1 MRRPPLALVAV
12 AAALVAMTGVVSSV
26 SGPEQRRAKASLV
39 EVQGATA
46 VCPDVRQTPVLQTR
60 VSVGAAPLP
69 AGRSATGGEVEA
81 TLVKGVTASEVPIT
95 EPGQVSI
102 NLGTTTT
109 DNGVVVSATGA
120 LATGLEV
127 EQVARGRDGRYRG
140 LAGLRC
146 APPGRDAWFVGA
158 ATGLVDFSV
167 LVLANVDDTP
177 ATVDVQVF
185 GEKGPV
191 DPRPGQGLTVRP
203 HDRLVLGLDQLA
215 PDQNHLVVHV
225 ASRQGRVAAALRNT
239 RMAGSTQ
246 LGFDFVPQA
255 QPPAETVVVP
265 GFPAGIGSRGLIIGN
280 PGSDD
285 VAVEVEVTV
294 RDGQFVP
301 QGRDQVEVPAGQTVL
316 VGLNELAATSP
327 VTATIRSSGG
337 PVVAGGVVVDSQ
349 QFQTSSIR
357 ELSYAGSA
365 QPLTGPALLTDLVID
380 RPTESTLI
388 LTAPEEAATVVI
400 TPIRVLGA
408 AGDPPPAR
416 RVSVPAGRVLSF
428 RLSTFFPPGAN
439 ARLAVEV
446 RPEDG
451 SGPVYATRY
460 LRERGSRG
468 TLTTL
473 LTLQGPAQLVPRP
486 VVVGDAQAAHAD

>member
-1 MRRPPLALVAV
+1 MRRQPLALLAVV
-12 AAALVAMTGVVSSV
+12 AALLLLTGAVSAV
-26 SGPEQRRAKASLV
+26 QGPEQRRARPSLV

-69 AGRSATGGEVEA
+69 AGRSAAGGEVEA
-81 TLVKGVTASEVPIT
+81 NLVKGLTGFRVPIE

-102 NLGTTTT
+102 NLGTTTS
-109 DNGVVVSATGA
+109 DNGIVVNATGA

-127 EQVARGRDGRYRG
+127 EQVARGRDGPYRG

-158 ATGLVDFSV
+158 ATGVADRSV

-185 GEKGPV
+185 GEKGAV

-203 HDRLVLGLDQLA
+203 HDRLLLPLDQLA

-225 ASRQGRVAAALRNT
+225 VSRQGRVAAALRNN
-239 RMAGSTQ
+239 RVAGTTQ
-246 LGFDFVPQA
+246 LGFDYVPQA
-255 QPPAETVVVP
+255 QPPADTVVVP
-265 GFPAGIGSRGLIIGN
+265 GFPAGQGSRGLVIGN
-280 PGSDD
+280 PGADD
-285 VAVEVEVTV
+285 VAVSVQVTLL
-294 RDGQFVP
+294 DGQFVP
-301 QGRDQVEVPAGQTVL
+301 QGRDEVEVPAGQTVI
-316 VGLNELAATSP
+316 VGLNQLAAASP
-327 VTATIRSSGG
+327 VTATVRSTGG
-337 PVVAGGVVVDSQ
+337 DVVAGGVVIDQQ
-349 QFQTSSIR
+349 QFQVSSIR
-357 ELSYAGSA
+357 EISYAGSA

-380 RPTESTLI
+380 RPTESTLY

-400 TPIRVLGA
+400 TPIKVLGA
-408 AGDPPPAR
+408 AGDPPPGR
-416 RVSVPAGRVLSF
+416 RVSIPAGRLIAF

-439 ARLAVEV
+439 ARLAIEV
-446 RPEDG
+446 RPAED
-451 SGPVYATRY
+451 SGPVYANRY

-486 VVVGDAQAAHAD
+486 VVVGDTQAAYGD

>member
-1 MRRPPLALVAV
+1 MRRRPVGLVTV
-12 AAALVAMTGVVSSV
+12 AAAVLALTGAVSAV
-26 SGPEQRRAKASLV
+26 DGPEQRRAKPALV

-46 VCPDVRQTPVLQTR
+46 VCPDVRQTPVMQTR

-69 AGRSATGGEVEA
+69 AGRSATGGEVES
-81 TLVKGVTASEVPIT
+81 TLVRGVTASAVPIK
-95 EPGQVSI
+95 EPGQVAI
-102 NLGTTTT
+102 NLGTSTS

-127 EQVARGRDGRYRG
+127 EQIARGRDGRYRG

-158 ATGLVDFSV
+158 ATGVVDFSV

-185 GEKGPV
+185 GEKGLV

-203 HDRLVLGLDQLA
+203 HDRLVLPLDQLA

-239 RMAGSTQ
+239 RMSGSTQ

-255 QPPAETVVVP
+255 QPPATKVVVP
-265 GFPAGIGSRGLIIGN
+265 GFPIGPGSRGLVIGN
-280 PGSDD
+280 PGADD
-285 VAVEVEVTV
+285 VAVQVQVTL

-301 QGRDQVEVPAGQTVL
+301 QGRDEVEVPAGQTVI

-327 VTATIRSSGG
+327 VTATVTSASG
-337 PVVAGGVVVDSQ
+337 PVVAGGVVVDLQ
-349 QFQTSSIR
+349 QFQVGGIR
-357 ELSYAGSA
+357 ELAYAGSA
-365 QPLTGPALLTDLVID
+365 LPLTGPALLTDLVID

-388 LTAPEEAATVVI
+388 LTAPEDAASVVI

-408 AGDPPPAR
+408 AGDPPRAR
-416 RVSVPAGRVLSF
+416 RVAIPAGRVLTF
-428 RLSTFFPPGAN
+428 RLSTLFPPGTN

-446 RPEDG
+446 RPELD
-451 SGPVYATRY
+451 SGPVYASRY

-486 VVVGDAQAAHAD
+486 VVVGDVGAAYAH

>member
-1 MRRPPLALVAV
+1 MSRPPLGFLAVGVALLGVLGGV
-12 AAALVAMTGVVSSV
+12 SLVDVPS
-26 SGPEQRRAKASLV
+26 QRRAVPASV
-39 EVQGATA
+39 EVLGATA
-46 VCPDVRQTPVLQTR
+46 VCPDVRQAPMLETR

-69 AGRSATGGEVEA
+69 AGRSATGGEIET
-81 TLVKGVTASEVPIT
+81 TLVKGLDVARVPIE
-95 EPGQVSI
+95 EPGQVAI
-102 NLGTTTT
+102 GLGTKTT

-140 LAGLRC
+140 LASLRC
-146 APPGRDAWFVGA
+146 APPRREAWFVGA

-177 ATVDVQVF
+177 ATVDVRVF
-185 GEKGPV
+185 GAEGGV
-191 DPRPGQGLTVRP
+191 DPRPGQGLTVAP
-203 HDRLVLGLDQLA
+203 HDRLVVPLDTLA

-225 ASRQGRVAAALRNT
+225 LSRQGRVAASLRNT
-239 RMAGSTQ
+239 RLSGSTP

-255 QPPAETVVVP
+255 APPATQVVVP
-265 GFPAGIGSRGLIIGN
+265 GFPIGPGSRGLVIGN
-280 PGSDD
+280 PGVDD
-285 VAVEVEVTV
+285 VAVQVRVTL

-301 QGRDQVEVPAGQTVL
+301 QGRDEVDVPAGQSVI
-316 VGLNELAATSP
+316 VGLNELAAASP
-327 VTATIRSSGG
+327 VTAVVTSSSG
-337 PVVAGGVVVDSQ
+337 PVVAGGVVVDQQ
-349 QFQTSSIR
+349 QFQAGAIR
-357 ELSYAGSA
+357 ELSYVGSA
-365 QPLTGPALLTDLVID
+365 GPLTGPALLTDLVID

-388 LTAPEEAATVVI
+388 LSAPEESATVMI

-408 AGDPPPAR
+408 AGDPPRAR
-416 RVSVPAGRVLSF
+416 RVSIPAGRILTF
-428 RLSTFFPPGAN
+428 RLSTFFPPGTT

-446 RPEDG
+446 RPEED

-486 VVVGDAQAAHAD
+486 FVVGDNQAAYPR